1 MNVHQRILVIMAA
14 PTLMEATSVDAPLD
28 TTEPAKGMGLCNCL
42 WLQKCS
48 NFTSALE
55 TVNLGNPSQIRFSLI
70 HCSIFIV
77 YDCFIFSLFKI
88 VRDC

>member
-28 TTEPAKGMGLCNCL
+28 TTEPAKGKGLCNGL

-55 TVNLGNPSQIRFSLI
+55 TVNLGNPSQIIFRLI
-70 HCSIFIV
+70 HYSIFIV
-77 YDCFIFSLFKI
+77 YDCFAWRISMI
-88 VRDC
+88 VN